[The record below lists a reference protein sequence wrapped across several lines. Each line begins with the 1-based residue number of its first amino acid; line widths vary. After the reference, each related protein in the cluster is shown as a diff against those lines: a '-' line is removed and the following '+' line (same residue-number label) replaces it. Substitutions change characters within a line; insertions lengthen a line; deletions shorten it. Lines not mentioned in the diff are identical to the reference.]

1 MTAQELHIKFT
12 HLVKTERKITHEILL
27 CIHQIKITKAYAE
40 LGYSSLY
47 AYLTECQKYSEG
59 AAQRR
64 ISAAVLLHE
73 IPEVQSKIQEGKIN
87 LTQLAKLSVAVR
99 QEQKITG
106 QKVLIETKKAII
118 NQLENRNSV
127 ETEKLL
133 SKELQYDSK
142 PLQKLIV
149 KDEDYYLTL
158 KLTSAQ
164 MEKLKKAQ
172 MILSHSAYDG
182 TAVSTIEKMCD
193 QVIKKEEAPPRKS
206 SKNQDVT
213 AKPQTIA
220 AKPTA
225 ATAVESKHGVFTNR
239 VFVPTA
245 TRKYVFH
252 RGQYCCDYI
261 SPINGHKCGSRF
273 QVQLDHIVP
282 VAKGGGNNPE
292 NLRLLCRTHNL
303 SEARRWGLR

>member
-27 CIHQIKITKAYAE
+27 CIHQIKTTRAYAE

-47 AYLTECQKYSEG
+47 AYLTEGLKYSEG

-64 ISAAVLLHE
+64 ISAAALLHE

-87 LTQLAKLSVAVR
+87 LTQLAKLAVAVK
-99 QEQKITG
+99 QEQKLTG
-106 QKVLIETKKAII
+106 QKVQTETKKAII
-118 NQLENRNSV
+118 DQLENRNGI

-133 SKELQYDSK
+133 SQELNYDSK
-142 PLQKLIV
+142 PVQKLAV
-149 KDEDYYLTL
+149 KDDDFYLTL
-158 KLTSAQ
+158 KLSSTQ
-164 MEKLKKAQ
+164 LEKLKKAQ
-172 MILSHSAYDG
+172 MILSHSVHDG
-182 TAVSTIEKMCD
+182 DFASTIEALCD
-193 QVIKKEEAPPRKS
+193 QAIQKAEAPARKAP
-206 SKNQDVT
+206 KVLT
-213 AKPQTIA
+213 EV

-225 ATAVESKHGVFTNR
+225 ATAVKTKLDNGR
-239 VFVPTA
+239 VFIPTA

-261 SPINGHKCGSRF
+261 SSINGHKCGSRF
-273 QVQLDHIVP
+273 QVQLDHIIP

-303 SEARRWGLR
+303 SEARRWGLLPHD